1 MVISYDN
8 LIRRLWLD
16 GAMLVHLH
24 YDDTAATGD
33 TSTRVPISTHADDA
47 DGLPPVPH
55 PYWVDRL
62 GFQQPDPVTDFRW
75 SSLAL
80 MAHVVESCPA
90 VRYVRPR

>member
-33 TSTRVPISTHADDA
+33 TSTSSADLDTMLMPTACLLFRIRTSIGWDFNSPI
-47 DGLPPVPH
+47 
-55 PYWVDRL
+55 
-62 GFQQPDPVTDFRW
+62 Q
-75 SSLAL
+75 
-80 MAHVVESCPA
+80 
-90 VRYVRPR
+90 